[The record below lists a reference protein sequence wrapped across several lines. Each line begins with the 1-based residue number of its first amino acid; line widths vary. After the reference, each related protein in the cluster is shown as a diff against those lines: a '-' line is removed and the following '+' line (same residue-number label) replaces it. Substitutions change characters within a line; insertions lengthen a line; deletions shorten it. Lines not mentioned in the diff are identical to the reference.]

1 MKTCTAV
8 LYEVDQPLRIE
19 DVEVPDLRPGQ
30 VLVKVAY
37 SGVCHSQ
44 LMEARGK
51 PGHDRYLPHLLGHE
65 GSGVVVDVGEQ
76 VSKVQTG
83 DRVVLT
89 WIKGEKAECGEA
101 GSARVIRSSTPAR
114 HTQRC
119 L

>member
-1 MKTCTAV
+1 MKTCAAV

-51 PGHDRYLPHLLGHE
+51 RGHDRYLPHLLGHE

-89 WIKGEKAECGEA
+89 WITTSWTNSG
-101 GSARVIRSSTPAR
+101 RWF
-114 HTQRC
+114 
-119 L
+119 